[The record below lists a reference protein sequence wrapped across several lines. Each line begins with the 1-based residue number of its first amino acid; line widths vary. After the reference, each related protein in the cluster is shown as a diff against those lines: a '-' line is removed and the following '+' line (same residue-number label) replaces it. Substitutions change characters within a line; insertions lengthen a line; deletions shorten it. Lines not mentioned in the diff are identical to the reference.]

1 MLTFIL
7 GASLTFN
14 LGLIYFSWQQ
24 DKAIEAAQEVIS
36 SLMEPQEAPEDTDKH
51 D

>member
-14 LGLIYFSWQQ
+14 LALIFLANGQ
-24 DKAIEAAQEVIS
+24 ANELEAAQEIIEG
-36 SLMEPQEAPEDTDKH
+36 LMTADQEEDD
-51 D
+51 DAA